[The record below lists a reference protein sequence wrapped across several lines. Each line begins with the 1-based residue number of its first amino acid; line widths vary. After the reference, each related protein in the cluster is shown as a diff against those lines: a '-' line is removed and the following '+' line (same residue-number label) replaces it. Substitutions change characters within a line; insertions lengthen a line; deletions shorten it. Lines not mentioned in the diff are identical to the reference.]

1 VPTLPLLRP
10 ILVGGFLAGTLDIA
24 AAFAQ
29 GASRGTSPTRV
40 LQAIASGVMGRSAF
54 EGGWTTALLG
64 LELHFIIAL
73 GAATTFVVL
82 ARSWPILRKHWAL
95 VGPVYGIGVWA
106 AMAFVIVPLS
116 ATPWTPQ
123 RTLNGMAM
131 MILIHIT
138 CVGIPIAWAARPRSA
153 ATGR

>member
-10 ILVGGFLAGTLDIA
+10 ILVGGFLAGALDIGA
-24 AAFAQ
+24 ALAQ
-29 GASRGTSPTRV
+29 GASRGTAPSRV

-54 EGGWTTALLG
+54 DGGWTTALLG

-73 GAATTFVVL
+73 GAATTFVL
-82 ARSWPILRKHWAL
+82 AARSLPLLRKHWAL
-95 VGPVYGIGVWA
+95 IGPLYGICVWA

-131 MILIHIT
+131 MILIHMT
-138 CVGIPIAWAARPRSA
+138 CVGLPIAWAARPRSSTA
-153 ATGR
+153 